1 MSLNFNEKGLIEK
14 AKAGCDESFEILIT
28 GCKTKAYNTALRF
41 LRDEDDAM
49 DALQESL
56 IKVFRHL
63 EQFKGDCK
71 FDTWVYRIVV
81 NTCYD
86 ILRKK
91 QKEKNVYSI
100 NVLKD
105 DEDTT
110 IDITDDSPTP
120 EEILDINEKTNHVLE
135 CLNMMSLEHREVI
148 ILRDIQGFTYDEIS
162 QILECSVGTVKSR
175 LNRARQ
181 RLRNKLMEQ
190 NDFIYV

>member
-1 MSLNFNEKGLIEK
+1 MSLNFKEKRLIEK
-14 AKAGCDESFEILIT
+14 AKAGCDASFEILIS

-41 LRDEDDAM
+41 LRDEEDAM

-56 IKVFRHL
+56 IKVFRNL
-63 EQFKGDCK
+63 QQFKGDCK

-91 QKEKNVYSI
+91 RNEKNVYSI
-100 NVLKD
+100 NRLQE

-110 IDITDDSPTP
+110 MDITDESPTP
-120 EEILDINEKTNHVLE
+120 DELLDIKEKTNYVLE
-135 CLNMMSLEHREVI
+135 CLSMLSLEHQEII

-175 LNRARQ
+175 LNRAR
-181 RLRNKLMEQ
+181 RKLRDKLMEQ
-190 NDFIYV
+190 NDYSFV

>member
-1 MSLNFNEKGLIEK
+1 
-14 AKAGCDESFEILIT
+14 
-28 GCKTKAYNTALRF
+28 
-41 LRDEDDAM
+41 M